1 MVHIMTVETFELTKV
16 VESGKNYKYLCH
28 FFHLLLLLILLLLLL
43 LLLLLIILNFEDNSR
58 DRTRKLHG

>member
-1 MVHIMTVETFELTKV
+1 MVHTMTVETFELTKV

-43 LLLLLIILNFEDNSR
+43 IILNFEDNSR

>member
-1 MVHIMTVETFELTKV
+1 MVHAMTVETFELTKV

-28 FFHLLLLLILLLLLL
+28 FFHLLLLLILLLL
-43 LLLLLIILNFEDNSR
+43 IILNFEDNSR